1 MATNFPTSLD
11 ALTNPTSASSLTSPD
26 HAGQHADAN
35 DAIEALQAKVGVNSS
50 AVTTSLDYRVGL
62 IAGRN
67 VLINGAMN
75 VWQRGT
81 TSGTL
86 GVGGGSYVGPDRW
99 WFYNNAF
106 TTTISRQTCGST
118 LPQFQYCARIQR
130 TSGQTATTASV
141 FISPQETINSVRFA
155 GKNVT
160 LSFYARA
167 SSGASRATLMD
178 MSLITGTGID
188 QSNLGAGAYT
198 GSTQVAYINP
208 TLTTSWQR
216 FSVTGTFASTVT
228 EFCVQIGFIPTGTA
242 GASDY
247 FEITGIQ
254 VEEGSVATPFEF
266 EDYQVTLAKCQ
277 RYYCKTGTSGS
288 YIANGLAY
296 STTQGIVRV
305 NFPVSMRVAPSA
317 VSTSST
323 ASHYEMVRIQT
334 AQTACSALP
343 SFNNSNTESA
353 ALICTI
359 GAADLT
365 QGAATFLVSIG
376 GNGFLAFSAEL

>member
-1 MATNFPTSLD
+1 MTISATTQGIKPGVCLSTNRPVNPFDGQVIYMTDVDQTAVWDGTQWTVLAPIAGGRNRIINGDFKINQRGFSSTTTSSTYGFDRWFIGFSGGTVTYSAQTFTLGSAPFAGYEGTNFARVVTASQTDAGHFAYLQQRIEDVRTFANQTITVSFFAKASTGTPT
-11 ALTNPTSASSLTSPD
+11 
-26 HAGQHADAN
+26 
-35 DAIEALQAKVGVNSS
+35 VGVVAEQQFGTGGSS
-50 AVTTSLDYRVGL
+50 SVVTSGGTTAITTSWARYSKTISIPS
-62 IAGRN
+62 IAGKT
-67 VLINGAMN
+67 I
-75 VWQRGT
+75 GT
-81 TSGTL
+81 GSVALNIGLMTS
-86 GVGGGSYVGPDRW
+86 VG
-99 WFYNNAF
+99 
-106 TTTISRQTCGST
+106 TTISGSGY
-118 LPQFQYCARIQR
+118 PAVGVQN
-130 TSGQTATTASV
+130 AT
-141 FISPQETINSVRFA
+141 
-155 GKNVT
+155 
-160 LSFYARA
+160 
-167 SSGASRATLMD
+167 
-178 MSLITGTGID
+178 ID
-188 QSNLGAGAYT
+188 FWGVQVEAGA
-198 GSTQVAYINP
+198 
-208 TLTTSWQR
+208 
-216 FSVTGTFASTVT
+216 
-228 EFCVQIGFIPTGTA
+228 
-242 GASDY
+242 
-247 FEITGIQ
+247 
-254 VEEGSVATPFEF
+254 VATPFEF
-266 EDYQVTLAKCQ
+266 EDYGTTLAKCQ